1 MKQSVDD
8 HEFVITDVHAEDA
21 GEYEC
26 SGENAMIDTVIK
38 QTFTLSVQCKLNS
51 SFFPLNVSIGGALIK
66 FRFQSKVVVKN
77 ML

>member
-51 SFFPLNVSIGGALIK
+51 SFLL
-66 FRFQSKVVVKN
+66 
-77 ML
+77 

>member
-1 MKQSVDD
+1 MRWRRIDGGAVDEERMKQSVDD

-38 QTFTLSVQCKLNS
+38 QTFTLSV
-51 SFFPLNVSIGGALIK
+51 PVSYTHLTLPTSG
-66 FRFQSKVVVKN
+66 RV
-77 ML
+77 